1 MDNEVLSI
9 GKPIVFDESIADYEI
24 HAHLPY
30 AASTFNNSDEIRIAV
45 QNQDHCLLPGKSS
58 LHIQGKLVKE
68 NSTAVTSTRFIIN
81 AICHLFE
88 EARYEL
94 NAVEIDKSK
103 NVGLTSLMKNYVSIY
118 SNQSKFLKNAG
129 WFPTCNANKSLI
141 DENGNFDVAIPLS
154 TIFGFAEDYQKIIVN
169 ARHELILTRA
179 RSDVNAIIQTAPE
192 DVKISIDKIEWL
204 LPNVRLSDA
213 RKFKLLKYIEKDPL
227 IPISFRTWEL
237 YEYPLIPTTANH
249 VWTVKTSTQLEKPR
263 FVILGFQT
271 NRKNVLTRN
280 SSHFDHCKITNVKL
294 FLNNQCYPYGNLN
307 VDIDKKHYAVLYE
320 MYINFQ
326 ASYYYDRES
335 QPYLTKA
342 EFLNY
347 APLIVIDCSKQ
358 NESLKYGPVDIRLE
372 FEAKE
377 NFPAQT
383 AAYCLIL
390 HDRVVEYKP
399 ISGGVK
405 KII

>member
-1 MDNEVLSI
+1 MEDDLLSI
-9 GKPIVFDESIADYEI
+9 AKPIVYDESIAHYEV

-30 AASTFNNSDEIRIAV
+30 ASSTFNNSDEIRIAV

-58 LHIQGKLVKE
+58 LHIQGKLTKE
-68 NSTAVTSTRFIIN
+68 NGTPVTNTRLIMN

-94 NAVEIDKSK
+94 NAVEIDKNK
-103 NVGLTSLMKNYVSIY
+103 NVE
-118 SNQSKFLKNAG
+118 NAG
-129 WFPTCNANKSLI
+129 WFPTCDANTPLA
-141 DENGNFDVAIPLS
+141 DNNGNFDISIPLS
-154 TIFGFAEDYQKIIVN
+154 VIFGFAEDYQKIIVN
-169 ARHELILTRA
+169 ARHELILTRS
-179 RSDVNAIIQTAPE
+179 RNDVNAILQTAE
-192 DVKISIDKIEWL
+192 ELVKISIDKIEWL

-237 YEYPLIPTTANH
+237 YEYPLLPTTANH

-271 NRKNVLTRN
+271 NRKNVTTRN
-280 SSHFDHCKITNVKL
+280 ASHFDHCRITNVKL

-307 VDIDKKHYAVLYE
+307 LDLDKKHYAVLYE
-320 MYINFQ
+320 MYTNFQ
-326 ASYYYDRES
+326 ASYYDKEC
-335 QPYLTKA
+335 QPYLTKG
-342 EFLNY
+342 EFLDF

-377 NFPAQT
+377 NFPDQT
-383 AAYCLIL
+383 SAYCLIL
-390 HDRVVEYKP
+390 HDRVVEYRP